1 MGTPFIGQHD
11 KAQVST
17 ILFLSW
23 ANFTLMLMLISW
35 LIIWTRTQ

>member
-17 ILFLSW
+17 ILFLFW
-23 ANFTLMLMLISW
+23 ANFTLMIMLISW

>member
-11 KAQVST
+11 KAQVSM

-23 ANFTLMLMLISW
+23 ANFTLMIMLICW
-35 LIIWTRTQ
+35 LVVWTRVQ